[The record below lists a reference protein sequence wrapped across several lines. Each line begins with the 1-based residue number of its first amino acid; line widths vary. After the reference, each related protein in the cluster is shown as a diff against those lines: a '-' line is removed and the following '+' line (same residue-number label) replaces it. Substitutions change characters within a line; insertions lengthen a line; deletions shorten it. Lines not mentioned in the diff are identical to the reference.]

1 MPIQLSILERR
12 DSGSRETM
20 GNAALELCRILRKRK
35 GINSAKFY
43 WYGPDEIV
51 FLVEGEATALDNPD
65 PATLADY
72 SKVLYTLADHGRMSM
87 NKRLIDPKAGL
98 ESYRSAGR

>member
-1 MPIQLSILERR
+1 LIQLTFLERR

-20 GNAALELCRILRKRK
+20 GNAAIEMCRIVRKRK

-51 FLVEGEATALDNPD
+51 FWVDGEATALDNPD

-72 SKVLYTLADHGRMSM
+72 NRVVYTLADHALMSV
-87 NKRLIDPKAGL
+87 NKRLIDPRAGV
-98 ESYRSAGR
+98 ENYRIAGR